1 MLKGLLVPGFFGEYE
16 CSWSLL
22 HSKNRYRQEPITYR
36 KLICDVF
43 FVKNRT
49 TVRLRF
55 FVCVVQDW
63 GRREAPLLKHS
74 SKLNVLNN
82 FSLAWYE
89 RKGQGSYYGVGI

>member
-1 MLKGLLVPGFFGEYE
+1 M
-16 CSWSLL
+16 
-22 HSKNRYRQEPITYR
+22 
-36 KLICDVF
+36 F

-63 GRREAPLLKHS
+63 GRCEAPLLKHS